1 MQLTEKIYSKIR
13 KVKFIYGNKLHTHFV
28 SHEET
33 YSPDS
38 GDGDLVEPHTV
49 LVCYPR
55 RGKHNKV
62 GGLMDDKNFE
72 PRLIVIKD
80 SVLIV
85 EKA

>member
-1 MQLTEKIYSKIR
+1 MQMTRKVLSKIR
-13 KVKFIYGNKLHTHFV
+13 KVKFIYRNKLHTHFV

-38 GDGDLVEPHTV
+38 SDGDLVEPHTV
-49 LVCYPR
+49 LVCYPS
-55 RGKHNKV
+55 RGKHNIP
-62 GGLMDDKNFE
+62 GGLIDENNLE

-85 EKA
+85 E